1 MNPMKRSTIEVAGGS
16 VSVADFGG
24 EGEPMLLV
32 HGLGGSHLNWA
43 AVGPALAKR
52 FRVWAID
59 LIGFGYTAPAGRR
72 ATVHANASLVQRFIE
87 EHLGAPAHLVGNSM
101 GGMICL
107 SVAAEHPRSVRS
119 LVLASPAV
127 PRDLFAAIDPR
138 VAAMF
143 GLAMIPGVGE
153 YLLRLDRA
161 RKTPDQ
167 YVEEMIAL
175 TCKDPG
181 AVPRDVLELHYA
193 FARTRDERPWSLPA
207 YLEAARSVVA
217 RLLRRG
223 VHDAE
228 LKKISAPALVFGGAH
243 DVLVPIAAIDR
254 LAKLRPDWKYLRVAH
269 LGHVPMLEAPG
280 FFVDE
285 IFTWFDERQARSSGA
300 AA

>member
-1 MNPMKRSTIEVAGGS
+1 MKRSTIEVAGGS

-43 AVGPALAKR
+43 AVGPLLAKR

-72 ATVHANASLVQRFIE
+72 TTVQANASLVHRFIE
-87 EHLGAPAHLVGNSM
+87 DQLRAPAHLAGNSM
-101 GGMICL
+101 GGMISLC
-107 SVAAEHPRSVRS
+107 VAAEHPQSVRS

-138 VAAMF
+138 VAAIF
-143 GLAMIPGVGE
+143 GLVMIPRVGD
-153 YLLRLDRA
+153 YLLRLDRS

-167 YVEEMIAL
+167 YVEEMMAL
-175 TCKDPG
+175 TCKDPA

-193 FARTRDERPWSLPA
+193 FARTRDQRPWSVPA
-207 YLEAARSVVA
+207 YLEAARSVVG

-223 VHDAE
+223 VHDAD

-243 DVLVPIAAIDR
+243 DVLVPIATIDR
-254 LAKLRPDWKYLRVAH
+254 LARLRPDWKYLRVDH
-269 LGHVPMLEAPG
+269 LGHVPMLEAPE
-280 FFVDE
+280 FFAEEVSK
-285 IFTWFDERQARSSGA
+285 WFDERQARTSGA